1 MQFNRVLKKSVK
13 FLFSLVCFLLLMTVV
28 DRIGSERFVPWN
40 IVWIVSGFY
49 IALTGISL
57 WFSSPVSTI
66 EAAAE
71 IDHRLHLQ
79 DRISSAISCED
90 SATPFSYAV
99 IEDAIETTQENDVQS
114 NISTYFPLSIPKE
127 YSVIAIVGLIAAAM
141 LWTGQWGL
149 WSQNNQQS
157 PDGLITSNENI
168 ESSIEAVLEQLEN
181 DELLSESL
189 NEELSEL
196 ASTQA
201 NNTTLDTETLRR
213 EALRKITD
221 VQKGLEELLQDEN
234 AFAYEEMRRRM
245 QSLKMPQQ
253 TSVQPMV
260 ADLKNANFDK
270 AKKEFERLGEEMES
284 SELSEEERK
293 ELAKAFENLAKQLE
307 QLSKSN
313 EEFASALSAAGLNG
327 NFANNP
333 DAAMKAIQNAKDL
346 TEEQKKKLL
355 ELLKAQQQA
364 AKMCKNMSK
373 GCKQCASGKA
383 GEGMGSEMGRLA
395 AMQMFKKQAEMA
407 KRTCQN
413 AAQGMCNSSSNSPKP
428 GTSGQ
433 GMGSGGSNP
442 LKETETTTIS
452 ERSPVQTLDGTIIAK
467 QLFEGGLLTSG
478 DSNAEVRET
487 VLTQQRDAEQAIVDE
502 EVPRRYHELLRYYF
516 GQLEELTEPS
526 NEDDTESA
534 D

>member
-1 MQFNRVLKKSVK
+1 M
-13 FLFSLVCFLLLMTVV
+13 FLFSLGCFLLLLAVV

-49 IALTGISL
+49 IAIIGISL

-71 IDHRLHLQ
+71 IDRRLHLQ

-90 SATPFSYAV
+90 STTPFSVAV
-99 IEDAIETTQENDVQS
+99 IEDAIETAQANDVRS
-114 NISTYFPLSIPKE
+114 NISTSFPLSMPKE
-127 YSVIAIVGLIAAAM
+127 YIVIAFVGMITIAM

-149 WSQNNQQS
+149 WSQDNQIS

-181 DELLSESL
+181 DKLLSESL
-189 NEELSEL
+189 EEELSEL
-196 ASTQA
+196 ASTQVNDA
-201 NNTTLDTETLRR
+201 LDTESLRR
-213 EALRKITD
+213 DALRKITN

-234 AFAYEEMRRRM
+234 AFAYEEMLRRM

-253 TSVQPMV
+253 TSMQPMV
-260 ADLKNANFDK
+260 ADLKNGNFDK
-270 AKKEFERLGEEMES
+270 AKKEFERLQEEMES

-293 ELAKAFENLAKQLE
+293 ELSKAFEDLAKQLE
-307 QLSKSN
+307 QMSKAN

-327 NFANNP
+327 NFASNP

-346 TEEQKKKLL
+346 TEEQKKKLI

-364 AKMCKNMSK
+364 SKMCKNMSK
-373 GCKQCASGKA
+373 GCKQCASGNA
-383 GEGMGSEMGRLA
+383 GEGMENEMSRLA
-395 AMQMFKKQAEMA
+395 AMQMFKKQAELA
-407 KRTCQN
+407 KLACQN
-413 AAQGMCNSSSNSPKP
+413 AAQGMCNSTGNAPNP
-428 GTSGQ
+428 GTGGQ
-433 GMGSGGSNP
+433 GMGSGGSN
-442 LKETETTTIS
+442 LLQETETTTVS

-467 QLFEGGLLTSG
+467 QLFEGGMLTSG

-487 VLTQQRDAEQAIVDE
+487 VLAQQRDAEQAIVDE
-502 EVPRRYHELLRYYF
+502 EVPRRYHDLLRYYF

-526 NEDDTESA
+526 SEDDTESV